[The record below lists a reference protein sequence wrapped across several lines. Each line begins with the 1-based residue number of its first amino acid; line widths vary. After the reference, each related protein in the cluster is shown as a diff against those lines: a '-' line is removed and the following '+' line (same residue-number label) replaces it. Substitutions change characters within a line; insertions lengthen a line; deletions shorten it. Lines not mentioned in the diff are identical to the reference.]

1 MKNILAKRNF
11 TRITALLLVVAVIFG
26 TMFSL
31 PVSAASGD
39 KVTITFDYCY
49 DSTGNTIKFQQTT
62 VSDGY
67 TVGTPGEELCK
78 IFADGKEAYCIEPG
92 HTLYSGNTLTEDGST
107 VWKNLG
113 SAKQKAINLALLYG
127 KPGSGKSLSGTEDQK
142 WVATQLI
149 VWEFVSGCRNTADGY
164 KCTNTKFID
173 GICAGG
179 ANPGVKSVYNAI
191 SKSLANYSTV
201 PSFASAIASKAETY
215 EMKYSD
221 GKYTLTLT
229 DSNSI
234 LSDFSFKT
242 TSGISVLKSG
252 NKLTLT
258 STSPVNDAVTFNS
271 AKSMPSVGNT
281 TLVPYGDA
289 SLQDVIT
296 GVENDADPIR
306 AYFKVKT
313 SSGNLKLVKTSE
325 DGNVA
330 NIEFTVNGDGYSKT
344 AKTNSKG
351 EFELADLVPGNYIVT
366 EVTDSKYE
374 TQKSQTV
381 KVESGKT
388 ATVTFEN
395 VLKKGSLEVVKT
407 SEDNFNECVKFH
419 LYGTSL
425 SGANVDLYATTN
437 ADGVATFTNV
447 LVSGDKLYTLEE
459 VDTAD
464 RYVVPKKQTAPIEW
478 NKVTQRSFENVLKK
492 WNLTVTKVNSETKTA
507 QGDASL
513 AGAIYGIYDNGEV
526 VDKYTTD
533 KNGSFTTSYYVCG
546 DNWTLK
552 EIKPSK
558 GYLLDETEYHIGA
571 EAKKYTIENNSIS
584 MGVTEDILKGKIAI
598 IKHTDDGST
607 KIETPEKGAEFQ
619 VYLKSSGSYAK
630 ATESERDTLV
640 CDEYGFAETKDLP
653 YGTYTVHQTKGWNGT
668 EFISDFDVFISENNK
683 TYKYLINNASLESYV
698 KIVKV
703 DSETG
708 KQIPYAGAGFQIY
721 DPDGNKVTMKY
732 TYPTVTEIET
742 FYTNSEGYLITPE
755 TLPYGKGYSV
765 VEVQAPYGYILDS
778 TPVYFD
784 ITAENTSEE
793 NGVTIVKA
801 EKKNT
806 PQKGTITVEKTGE
819 IFSNVTAVG
828 GGYTD
833 ENGNDVALPTIYQP
847 EYSVSGLSGAVFEI
861 YADENITTPDGT
873 VRYTKDTL
881 VDAITTGE
889 KGTAT
894 SKQIY
899 LGKYRVVEKTA
910 PNGFVLNRTVNHI
923 ALTYAGQNE
932 KVTNTSTSFTND
944 RQKVEINLTKVF
956 EQNEKFNIG
965 SNDEILNVS
974 FGLYADEDLKAANGS
989 VIPKDGLLEIIT
1001 CDEKGKAT
1009 FTTDLPIGSYYVKEI
1024 STDNHYI
1031 LSEKKYPV
1039 VFEYAGQDT
1048 ATVHISVNDGEP
1060 IENEI
1065 IYGTIKGLKI
1075 DRETGE
1081 NIAGALF
1088 GMFKAEEKELSEKTA
1103 ILTAESNEE
1112 GIFTFENVPYGEY
1125 IVCELKPAEGYLPN
1139 EENYTVTISE
1149 NKEIIEITVENDK
1162 IPELGTTATI
1172 DGKKEFTVNGD
1183 ITIDDVVSYKHL
1195 IPGKKYIIKGILM
1208 DKRTGKAFLVDGK
1221 EVCSEITFTPET
1233 ADGEVTISF
1242 TFDGSVITKD
1252 TEIVAFETLYRDGKE
1267 IAVHDDIDDKD
1278 QTVTIHPQSEPE
1290 KPQTGDN
1297 SNLGFYIGLA
1307 SVAVGGL
1314 IAFLIIKFKK
1324 KDEDDE

>member
-1 MKNILAKRNF
+1 MTKLIRNKKF

-39 KVTITFDYCY
+39 KVTITFDFCY
-49 DSTGNTIKFQQTT
+49 DSTGNIIKFQQTT

-92 HTLYSGNTLTEDGST
+92 HTLYSGNTLTECAST

-113 SAKQKAINLALLYG
+113 STKQKAINLALLYG

-149 VWEFVSGCRNTADGY
+149 VWEFVSGCRSTADGY

-201 PSFASAIASKAETY
+201 PSFASAIASKAEPY

-234 LSDFSFKT
+234 LSDFDFKT
-242 TSGISVLKSG
+242 TSGISVSKSG

-258 STSPVNDAVTFNS
+258 STLPVNDAVTFNS
-271 AKSMPSVGNT
+271 AKSMPSVSGT
-281 TLVPYGDA
+281 TLVSYGDA

-330 NIEFTVNGDGYSKT
+330 NIEFSVKGDGYSKT
-344 AKTNSKG
+344 VKTNSKG
-351 EFELADLVPGNYIVT
+351 EFELTDLVPGKYTVT
-366 EVTDSKYE
+366 EHTPTEYAE
-374 TQKSQTV
+374 QKSKTV
-381 KVESGKT
+381 NVGSGKT
-388 ATVTFEN
+388 ATVSFSN
-395 VLKKGSLEVVKT
+395 VLK
-407 SEDNFNECVKFH
+407 
-419 LYGTSL
+419 
-425 SGANVDLYATTN
+425 
-437 ADGVATFTNV
+437 
-447 LVSGDKLYTLEE
+447 
-459 VDTAD
+459 
-464 RYVVPKKQTAPIEW
+464 R
-478 NKVTQRSFENVLKK
+478 
-492 WNLTVTKVNSETKTA
+492 WNLTVTKTDAETKSA
-507 QGDASL
+507 QGDATL
-513 AGAIYGIYDNGEV
+513 AGAVYGIYNNGKL

-552 EIKPSK
+552 EIEPSE

-571 EAKKYTIENNSIS
+571 EAKKYTLGNNSVSI
-584 MGVTEDILKGKIAI
+584 GVTEDILKGKIAI

-607 KIETPEKGAEFQ
+607 KIETLEKGAEFQ

-630 ATESERDTLV
+630 AKESERDNLV
-640 CDEYGFAETKDLP
+640 CDEYGFAETKELP

-668 EFISDFDVFISENNK
+668 EYIADFDVFVNEDGK

-698 KIVKV
+698 KIIKV

-721 DPDGNKVTMKY
+721 DPNGNKVTMKY
-732 TYPTVTEIET
+732 TYPTVTKIDT

-793 NGVTIVKA
+793 NGITIVKA

-806 PQKGTITVEKTGE
+806 SQKGTITVEKTGE
-819 IFSNVTAVG
+819 IFSNVTAIG

-833 ENGNDVALPTIYQP
+833 ENGNDVALTTIYQP

-861 YADENITTPDGT
+861 YADEDITTPDGT
-873 VRYTKDTL
+873 VRAKKDELVATL
-881 VDAITTGE
+881 KTNT

-894 SKQIY
+894 SKQIH

-910 PNGFVLNRTVNHI
+910 PYGFVLNKTVNHI
-923 ALTYAGQNE
+923 ELTYSGQNE

-944 RQKVEINLTKVF
+944 RQKVIIDLTKIL

-974 FGLYADEDLKAANGS
+974 FGLYADEDLKASNGT
-989 VIPKDGLLEIIT
+989 VIPENGLLEIIT
-1001 CDEKGKAT
+1001 CNEKGKAT

-1024 STDNHYI
+1024 STDSHYI
-1031 LSEKKYPV
+1031 LSDKKYPV

-1088 GMFKAEEKELSEKTA
+1088 GMFKAEEKELSEKAA

-1125 IVCELKPAEGYLPN
+1125 IVCELKPANGYLEN
-1139 EENYTVTISE
+1139 EELYPVTISE
-1149 NKEIIEITVENDK
+1149 DDEIIEITIENDK

-1195 IPGKKYIIKGILM
+1195 TAGKEYTIKGVLM
-1208 DKRTGKAFLVDGK
+1208 DKSTGKQFLVDGK
-1221 EVCSEITFTPET
+1221 EVCSEVTFTPET
-1233 ADGEVTISF
+1233 ADGEVTVSF
-1242 TFDGSVITKD
+1242 TFDGSVITKE
-1252 TEIVAFETLYRDGKE
+1252 TEIVVFETLYREGTE
-1267 IAVHDDIDDKD
+1267 IAVHANIEDEN
-1278 QTVTIHPQSEPE
+1278 QTVTIHPQPEPE

-1297 SNLGFYIGLA
+1297 SNLGFYIGLG

-1314 IAFLIIKFKK
+1314 IAFLIIKFKR